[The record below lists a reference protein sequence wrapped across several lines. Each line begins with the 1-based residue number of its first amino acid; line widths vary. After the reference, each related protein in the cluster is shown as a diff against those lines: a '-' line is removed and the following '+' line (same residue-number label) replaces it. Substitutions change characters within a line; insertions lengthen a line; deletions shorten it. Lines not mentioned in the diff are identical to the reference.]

1 MKFKFRAPLS
11 TALAIGVGLIV
22 LLGYFF
28 GQSASGGLTLLGVLR
43 NFFLQ
48 GAVIWAA
55 VALIVGIANLA
66 SVHLRKIQKNQQAG
80 YSFILLLSLILTV
93 SVGIYDIF
101 QTQFK
106 GELNFQRLGWVFT
119 NIQLPVETSLMAV
132 LAISLTYAAGR
143 LLARRLNLI
152 SVAFVGAVL
161 LLIIGSMPII
171 ATQAPFLT
179 DLRSWILG
187 VVTVAGTRG
196 ILLGIALGT
205 IATGIRILTGSDRPY
220 GS

>member
-1 MKFKFRAPLS
+1 MRFKFRAPLS
-11 TALAIGVGLIV
+11 TALAIGVGWIV
-22 LLGYFF
+22 LMGYFF
-28 GQSASGGLTLLGVLR
+28 GQSTSGGLTLLGVLR

-55 VALIVGIANLA
+55 VALIVGITNLT
-66 SVHLRKIQKNQQAG
+66 SVHLRKIRKNQQAG
-80 YSFILLLSLILTV
+80 YSFLLLLSLILTV
-93 SVGIYDIF
+93 SVGVYDIF
-101 QTQFK
+101 QTHFN

-143 LLARRLNLI
+143 LPARRLNLI

-171 ATQAPFLT
+171 AAQAPLLT
-179 DLRSWILG
+179 DLRAWVLG

-205 IATGIRILTGSDRPY
+205 VATGIRILTGSDRPY